1 MSTELINPSEV
12 LQPIENPNGMP
23 YISARNLHMA
33 LNVKTQYK
41 DWIRRVLDDFV
52 ENQDY
57 LLVAQK
63 RATNNPKNPEVEFN
77 DHHLA
82 IDVAK
87 HIAMMTRG
95 DRGKLIRNYFIEIE
109 KRYNDPLY
117 QMQRVLTWAQ
127 NQMRQKD
134 AQIEHQRLE
143 LLDAEPKIE
152 MYNFA
157 MDAKNTLDMGEIS
170 KVLRIP
176 GLGRNNLFSFLR
188 DKGVLDSKNVPYQEH
203 ISAERFRTHEVKKG
217 KKIGTQTTVYQKGL
231 EYIIKL
237 LKEDGHDVPE
247 LKKKNKVDKRK
258 DT

>member
-1 MSTELINPSEV
+1 MSTELIKPSEV

-33 LNVKTQYK
+33 LNVKTRYN
-41 DWIRRVLDDFV
+41 DWIERNLENFI
-52 ENQDY
+52 ENQDFK
-57 LLVAQK
+57 AITQK
-63 RATNNPKNPEVEFN
+63 RVTAQGNETTFT

-95 DRGKLIRNYFIEIE
+95 DRGKLVRNYFIEIE
-109 KRYNDPLY
+109 RRYNDPLY

-127 NQMRQKD
+127 NQMQQKD

-157 MDAKNTLDMGEIS
+157 MDAKNTLNMGEIS

-176 GLGRNNLFSFLR
+176 GLGRNNLFAFLR
-188 DKGVLDSKNVPYQEH
+188 DKGVLDDKNIPYQEH
-203 ISAERFRTHEVKKG
+203 INAQRFRTHEVKKG
-217 KKIGTQTTVYQKGL
+217 KQIGTQTTVYQKGL

-247 LKKKNKVDKRK
+247 LKKKNRVDKRK

>member
-1 MSTELINPSEV
+1 MSTELINPSEI
-12 LQPIENPNGMP
+12 LKPIENAEGLPF
-23 YISARNLHMA
+23 ISARNLHMA
-33 LNVKTQYK
+33 LNVKTLYK
-41 DWIRRVLDDFV
+41 DWIRRSLESFI
-52 ENQDY
+52 EGQDY
-57 LLVAQK
+57 ILVAQK
-63 RATNNPKNPEVEFN
+63 RATNNPRNPETTITE
-77 DHHLA
+77 HHLSM
-82 IDVAK
+82 DVAK
-87 HIAMMTRG
+87 HIAMMTRN
-95 DRGKLIRNYFIEIE
+95 DRGMLVRNYFIEIE

-127 NQMRQKD
+127 KQMNQKD
-134 AQIEHQRLE
+134 ALIEHQRLE
-143 LLDAEPKIE
+143 LLNAEPKIE

-188 DKGVLDSKNVPYQEH
+188 DKGVLDS
-203 ISAERFRTHEVKKG
+203 EVKKG

-247 LKKKNKVDKRK
+247 LKKKNRVDKRK
-258 DT
+258 DR